1 MKIHSFR
8 VVPALPERLQGLRDI
23 AYNLLW
29 SWDDDLR
36 VLFSRLDRDL
46 WDATYQNP
54 VLMLGTIAQERLE
67 ALAKDESFLSYY
79 DRALERLHA
88 YLREPTWWDRRFRE
102 RPLVD
107 YFSAEY
113 GLAECLPIYSGGLG
127 VLSAHHLK
135 SASDLGIPLV
145 GVGLLYQ
152 QGYFRQ
158 YLTSDG
164 WQQESYPVNDF
175 YNVPVRIA
183 TGPDGAP
190 VRVEMDL
197 AGRRLVAQVWRVEVG
212 RVPLFLLDTNVPEN
226 PADLQ
231 DTTDQLYGGDQENRI
246 RQEIV
251 LGIGGLRALRALG
264 LDPVVCHMNEGHSA
278 FLGLERIRVLMKE
291 KRLPFAEALEATRAG
306 GIFTTHTP
314 VPAGFDVF
322 PPALVDRYFGGWL
335 REVGVTRAQLLA
347 LGRPDGADDSA
358 GLNMAALALRT
369 SAFANGVSE
378 LHGEVSRRLLGVYFP
393 GVPENEVPVG
403 HVTNGA
409 HTRGCVS
416 REMAGLFDR
425 YLVSDWARRPGVAET
440 WEGIDTIP
448 DEELWA
454 THERRRERLVVFA
467 RRRLARQLE
476 HRGASARDIDRARG
490 VLNTRALTIGFARRF
505 ATYKRADLILRDLDR
520 LKAIL
525 LDPQRPVQ
533 VIFAGK
539 AHPQDRE
546 GKEML
551 KTVVSACQRDELR
564 RSLVFIEDYDLVVAR
579 YLVQGVDVWLNT
591 PRRGMEAS
599 GTSGMKVVANGGLN
613 LSVLDGWW
621 CEAYRPE
628 AGWAI
633 GKGEDYPDHAY
644 QDAVESSALYD
655 LLESDVVPLF
665 YGRTADGLP
674 RAWISRMKRSMRLLT
689 PAFSTNRMLWEY
701 AERYYVPAARCYE
714 RLAADGMA
722 GARQLAAWEAAIRKG
737 WSAVRIESV
746 EDAGPGTRRVGEG
759 FELAVVARLGS
770 IDPKDVTVEAYFGPL
785 GATREIQRGRTVALS
800 LERALGDG
808 RHRYT
813 GSIPCQRS
821 GMQGFTV
828 RVRPFHPEAC
838 ELMSTGL
845 VTWWQE

>member
-1 MKIHSFR
+1 MRIHSFR

-36 VLFSRLDRDL
+36 VVFSRLDRDL
-46 WDATYQNP
+46 WDGTYQNP

-67 ALAKDESFLSYY
+67 ALARDESFLSYY

-88 YLREPTWWDRRFRE
+88 YLGEPTWWDRRLKE
-102 RPLVD
+102 RPLVA

-135 SASDLGIPLV
+135 SASDLGVPLV

-164 WQQESYPVNDF
+164 WQQESYPINDF
-175 YNVPVRIA
+175 YNVPVQLA
-183 TGPDGAP
+183 AGKDGTP

-197 AGRRLVAQVWRVEVG
+197 AGRRLQMQVWRVEVG
-212 RVPLFLLDTNVPEN
+212 RVPLFLLDTNLSEN
-226 PADLQ
+226 PPDLQ
-231 DTTDQLYGGDQENRI
+231 DITDQLYGGDQENRI

-264 LDPVVCHMNEGHSA
+264 HDPVVCHMNEGHSA
-278 FLGLERIRVLMKE
+278 FLGLERIRVLVKE
-291 KRLPFAEALEATRAG
+291 QGLSFAEALEATRAG
-306 GIFTTHTP
+306 GVFTTHTP

-322 PPALVDRYFGGWL
+322 PPEAMDRYFAGWL
-335 REVGVTRAQLLA
+335 REVGASRADLLA
-347 LGRPDGADDSA
+347 LGRPDGADDKA
-358 GLNMAALALRT
+358 GFNMAALALRT

-393 GVPENEVPVG
+393 GLPEHEVPVG

-416 REMAGLFDR
+416 RDMAGLFDR

-440 WEGIDTIP
+440 WEGIETIP

-476 HRGASARDIDRARG
+476 QRGASAREIEKARG

-505 ATYKRADLILRDLDR
+505 ATYKRADLILHDLER
-520 LKAIL
+520 LKSIL
-525 LDPQRPVQ
+525 LDPERPVQ

-539 AHPQDRE
+539 AHPKDRE

-551 KTVVSACQRDELR
+551 RAVVSACQREEFR
-564 RSLVFIEDYDLVVAR
+564 RHLLFIEDYDLVVAR

-599 GTSGMKVVANGGLN
+599 GTSGMKVVPNGGLN
-613 LSVLDGWW
+613 LSILDGWW
-621 CEAYRPE
+621 CEGYRPE

-644 QDAVESSALYD
+644 QDSIESSALYD

-665 YGRTADGLP
+665 YGRAADGLP
-674 RAWISRMKRSMRLLT
+674 RAWIARMKRSMRLLT
-689 PAFSTNRMLWEY
+689 PVFSTNRMLWEY
-701 AERYYVPAARCYE
+701 AERYYVPAAHCYE
-714 RLAADGMA
+714 RLSADGMA
-722 GARQLAAWEAAIRKG
+722 RARQVAAWKAAIRKG
-737 WSAVRIESV
+737 WGGVQVESV
-746 EDAGPGTRRVGEG
+746 EDAPAAARRVGDG
-759 FELAVVARLGS
+759 FELAAVVRLGA
-770 IDPKDVTVEAYFGPL
+770 IEPTDVAVEAYYGPL
-785 GATREIQRGRTVALS
+785 SAAREIQRGRVTALA
-800 LERALGDG
+800 LERSLGDG

-813 GSIPCQRS
+813 GTIPCQRS

-828 RVRPFHPEAC
+828 RVRPSHPEAC
-838 ELMSTGL
+838 ELMGTGL
-845 VTWWQE
+845 VAWWRD

>member
-8 VVPALPERLQGLRDI
+8 VVPALPERLRGLREI

-29 SWDDDLR
+29 SWDEDLR

-46 WDATYQNP
+46 WDSTYQNP

-67 ALAKDESFLSYY
+67 TLARDESFLSYY
-79 DRALERLHA
+79 DRALERLQA
-88 YLREPTWWDRRFRE
+88 YLREPTWWERRFDE
-102 RPLVD
+102 RALVA

-135 SASDLGIPLV
+135 SASDLGVPLA

-175 YNVPVRIA
+175 YNVPVQVA
-183 TGPDGAP
+183 TRPDGTPA
-190 VRVEMDL
+190 RVEIDL
-197 AGRRLVAQVWRVEVG
+197 AGRRLLAQVWRAEVG
-212 RVPLFLLDTNVPEN
+212 RVPLFLLDTNLPEN

-231 DTTDQLYGGDQENRI
+231 DITNQLYGGDQENRI

-251 LGIGGLRALRALG
+251 LGIGGLRALRAVG

-278 FLGLERIRVLMKE
+278 FLGLERVRVLVKE
-291 KRLPFAEALEATRAG
+291 HGLSFAEALETTRAG
-306 GIFTTHTP
+306 GVFTTHTP

-322 PPALVDRYFGGWL
+322 SPELVEKYFGGWL
-335 REVGVTRAQLLA
+335 REVGIPRGELLA
-347 LGRPDGADDSA
+347 LGRPDGSDDKA
-358 GLNMAALALRT
+358 GFNMAALALRT

-393 GVPENEVPVG
+393 GLPEHEVPVG

-409 HTRGCVS
+409 HTRSSVS
-416 REMAGLFDR
+416 RDMAGLFDR
-425 YLVSDWARRPGVAET
+425 YLVSDWSRRPGVAET

-476 HRGASARDIDRARG
+476 QRGASARDIDRARG

-505 ATYKRADLILRDLDR
+505 ATYKRADLILRDIER
-520 LKAIL
+520 LKSIL
-525 LDPQRPVQ
+525 LDPERPVQ

-539 AHPQDRE
+539 AHPKDRE

-551 KTVVSACQRDELR
+551 KAVVSACQRDELR
-564 RSLVFIEDYDLVVAR
+564 RHMVFIEDYDLVVAR
-579 YLVQGVDVWLNT
+579 YLLQGVDVWLNT

-599 GTSGMKVVANGGLN
+599 GTSGMKVVPNGGLN
-613 LSVLDGWW
+613 LSILDGWW

-633 GKGEDYPDHAY
+633 GKGEDYPDPDY

-655 LLESDVVPLF
+655 LLESDVVPVF
-665 YGRTADGLP
+665 YGRAADGLP
-674 RAWISRMKRSMRLLT
+674 RAWIARMKRSMRLLT

-701 AERYYVPAARCYE
+701 AERYYVPATHCLERMTADEYAR
-714 RLAADGMA
+714 
-722 GARQLAAWEAAIRKG
+722 ARQLAAWRAAIRRSWG
-737 WSAVRIESV
+737 AVRVESV
-746 EDAGPGTRRVGEG
+746 EDVHPGTRRVGEG
-759 FELAVVARLGS
+759 FGLAVVVCLGAVQ
-770 IDPKDVTVEAYFGPL
+770 PADVAVEACFGPL
-785 GATREIQRGRTVALS
+785 TAAREIERAKPVALA
-800 LERALGDG
+800 LERSLGSG
-808 RHRYT
+808 RHRYV

-828 RVRPFHPEAC
+828 RVRPSHPEAC
-838 ELMSTGL
+838 ELMTTGL
-845 VTWWQE
+845 VRWWQE

>member
-1 MKIHSFR
+1 MRIHSFR

-36 VLFSRLDRDL
+36 VVFSRLDRDL
-46 WDATYQNP
+46 WDSTYQNP

-67 ALAKDESFLSYY
+67 ALARDESFLSYY

-88 YLREPTWWDRRFRE
+88 YLREPTWWDRRLGE
-102 RPLVD
+102 RPLVA
-107 YFSAEY
+107 YFSTEY

-135 SASDLGIPLV
+135 SASDLGVPLV

-175 YNVPVRIA
+175 YNLPVQAA

-190 VRVEMDL
+190 VKVDIDL
-197 AGRRLVAQVWRVEVG
+197 AGRRLLLQVWRVEVG
-212 RVPLFLLDTNVPEN
+212 RVPLFLLDTNLPEN
-226 PADLQ
+226 PPDLQ
-231 DTTDQLYGGDQENRI
+231 DITDQLYGGDQENRI

-278 FLGLERIRVLMKE
+278 FLGLERIRVLVKE
-291 KRLPFAEALEATRAG
+291 KGLSFAEALEATRAG
-306 GIFTTHTP
+306 GVFTTHTP

-322 PPALVDRYFGGWL
+322 PPELLDKYFGAWL
-335 REVGVTRAQLLA
+335 REVGASRAELLS
-347 LGRPDGADDSA
+347 LGRPDGTDDKS
-358 GLNMAALALRT
+358 GFNMAALALRT

-378 LHGEVSRRLLGVYFP
+378 LHGEVSRRLLGPYFP
-393 GVPENEVPVG
+393 GLPEHEVPVG

-409 HTRGCVS
+409 HTRSCVS
-416 REMAGLFDR
+416 RDMAGLFDR
-425 YLVSDWARRPGVAET
+425 YLVSDWSRRPGVAET
-440 WEGIDTIP
+440 WEGIDTVP

-467 RRRLARQLE
+467 RRRLVRQFE
-476 HRGASARDIDRARG
+476 QRGASAHDIDRARG

-505 ATYKRADLILRDLDR
+505 ATYKRADLILKDLER

-525 LDPQRPVQ
+525 LSAERPVQ

-539 AHPQDRE
+539 AHPKDRE
-546 GKEML
+546 GKEVL
-551 KTVVSACQRDELR
+551 KAVVSACQRDELR
-564 RSLVFIEDYDLVVAR
+564 RHLVFIDDYDLVVAR
-579 YLVQGVDVWLNT
+579 YLLQGVDLWLNT

-599 GTSGMKVVANGGLN
+599 GTSGMKVVPNGGLN
-613 LSVLDGWW
+613 LSILDGWW
-621 CEAYRPE
+621 CEGYRPE

-633 GKGEDYPDHAY
+633 GKGEDYADHAY
-644 QDAVESSALYD
+644 QDTVESSALYD
-655 LLESDVVPLF
+655 LLENDVVPLF
-665 YGRTADGLP
+665 YGRAADGLP
-674 RAWISRMKRSMRLLT
+674 RAWIARMKRSMRILT

-701 AERYYVPAARCYE
+701 AERYYVPAARCYG
-714 RLAADGMA
+714 RLCADGMA
-722 GARQLAAWEAAIRKG
+722 GARQFAGWKAAMRQG
-737 WSAVRIESV
+737 WGGVQVESV
-746 EDAGPGTRRVGEG
+746 EDSGPRTRRVGEG
-759 FELAVVARLGS
+759 FAVGVVVRLGS
-770 IDPKDVTVEAYFGPL
+770 IEPKDVAVEACFGPL
-785 GATREIQRGRTVALS
+785 SAAREIQRGRPVALA
-800 LERALGDG
+800 LERSLGDG
-808 RHRYT
+808 RHRYS

-828 RVRPFHPEAC
+828 RVRPSHPEAC
-838 ELMSTGL
+838 ELMGVGL
-845 VTWWQE
+845 VAWWRD

>member
-1 MKIHSFR
+1 MRIHSFR
-8 VVPALPERLQGLRDI
+8 VVPALPERLSGLRDI

-36 VLFSRLDRDL
+36 VVFSRLDRDL
-46 WDATYQNP
+46 WDGTYQNP
-54 VLMLGTIAQERLE
+54 VLMLGTIAQERLF

-79 DRALERLHA
+79 DRALDRLRA
-88 YLREPTWWDRRFRE
+88 YLREPTWWDRRHQE
-102 RPLVD
+102 RPLVA

-135 SASDLGIPLV
+135 SASDLGVPLV

-175 YNVPVRIA
+175 YNVPVQLA
-183 TGPDGAP
+183 TGPDGTP
-190 VRVEMDL
+190 VRIEIDL
-197 AGRRLVAQVWRVEVG
+197 AGRRLLVQVWRAEVG
-212 RVPLFLLDTNVPEN
+212 RVPLYLLDTNLSEN

-231 DTTDQLYGGDQENRI
+231 DITDQLYGGDQENRI
-246 RQEIV
+246 RQEVV
-251 LGIGGLRALRALG
+251 LGVGGLRALGALG

-278 FLGLERIRVLMKE
+278 FLGLERIRVLVRE
-291 KRLPFAEALEATRAG
+291 KGLSFPEALEAARAG
-306 GIFTTHTP
+306 GVFTTHTP

-322 PPALVDRYFGGWL
+322 PPELMDRYFGAWL
-335 REVGVTRAQLLA
+335 REVGASRAELLA
-347 LGRPDGADDSA
+347 LGRPDGTDDKA
-358 GLNMAALALRT
+358 GFNMAALALRT

-393 GVPENEVPVG
+393 GLPEHEVPVG

-440 WEGIDTIP
+440 WEGIETIP

-476 HRGASARDIDRARG
+476 QRGASAREIERGRG

-505 ATYKRADLILRDLDR
+505 ATYKRADLILRDVER

-525 LDPQRPVQ
+525 LDPERPVQ

-539 AHPQDRE
+539 AHPKDRE

-551 KTVVSACQRDELR
+551 KAVLTACQREELR
-564 RSLVFIEDYDLVVAR
+564 RHLVFIEDYDLVVAR

-599 GTSGMKVVANGGLN
+599 GTSGMKVVPNGGLN
-613 LSVLDGWW
+613 LSILDGWW
-621 CEAYRPE
+621 CEGYRPE

-655 LLESDVVPLF
+655 LLENDVVPLF
-665 YGRTADGLP
+665 YGRAADGLP
-674 RAWISRMKRSMRLLT
+674 RAWIARMKRSMRLLT

-701 AERYYVPAARCYE
+701 AERYYMPAARCYA
-714 RLAADGMA
+714 RLGAEGMA
-722 GARQLAAWEAAIRKG
+722 GARQLAVWRAAMRKG
-737 WSAVRIESV
+737 WGEVRVESV
-746 EDAGPGTRRVGEG
+746 DDTGPGSRRVGEG
-759 FELAVVARLGS
+759 FDLAAVVRLGR
-770 IDPKDVTVEAYFGPL
+770 IEPRDVAVEAYFGPL
-785 GATREIQRGRTVALS
+785 TAVREIQRGRATALA
-800 LERALGDG
+800 LERSLGDG

-828 RVRPFHPEAC
+828 RVRPSHPEAC
-838 ELMSTGL
+838 ELLGAGL
-845 VTWWQE
+845 VEWWRD

>member
-1 MKIHSFR
+1 MRIHSFR

-36 VLFSRLDRDL
+36 VVFSRLDRDL
-46 WDATYQNP
+46 WDSTYQNP

-67 ALAKDESFLSYY
+67 ALARDESFLSYF
-79 DRALERLHA
+79 DRALERLRA
-88 YLREPTWWDRRFRE
+88 YLREPTWWDRRLAE
-102 RPLVD
+102 RPLVA
-107 YFSAEY
+107 YFSTEY

-135 SASDLGIPLV
+135 SASDLGVPLV
-145 GVGLLYQ
+145 GVGILYQ

-175 YNVPVRIA
+175 YNVPVQVA
-183 TGPDGAP
+183 TATDGAP
-190 VRVEMDL
+190 LRVEIDL
-197 AGRRLVAQVWRVEVG
+197 AGRRLLVQVWRVEVG
-212 RVPLFLLDTNVPEN
+212 RVPLFLLDTNLPEN
-226 PADLQ
+226 PPDLQ
-231 DTTDQLYGGDQENRI
+231 DITDQLYGGDQENRI

-278 FLGLERIRVLMKE
+278 FLGLERIRVLVKE
-291 KRLPFAEALEATRAG
+291 QGLSFAEALEATRAG
-306 GIFTTHTP
+306 GVFTTHTP

-322 PPALVDRYFGGWL
+322 PPELVDKYFGGWL
-335 REVGVTRAQLLA
+335 REVGVSRAELLS
-347 LGRPDGADDSA
+347 LGRPDGTDDKA
-358 GLNMAALALRT
+358 GFNMAALALRT

-378 LHGEVSRRLLGVYFP
+378 LHGEVSRRLLGPYFP
-393 GVPENEVPVG
+393 GLPEHEVPVG

-409 HTRGCVS
+409 HTRSCVS
-416 REMAGLFDR
+416 RDMAGLFDR
-425 YLVSDWARRPGVAET
+425 YLVSDWSRRPGAAET

-476 HRGASARDIDRARG
+476 QRGASARDIDRARG

-525 LDPQRPVQ
+525 LDAERPVQ

-539 AHPQDRE
+539 AHPKDRE
-546 GKEML
+546 GKDVL
-551 KTVVSACQRDELR
+551 KAVVSACQREELR
-564 RSLVFIEDYDLVVAR
+564 RNLVFIEDYDLVVAR

-599 GTSGMKVVANGGLN
+599 GTSGMKVVPNGGLN
-613 LSVLDGWW
+613 LSILDGWW
-621 CEAYRPE
+621 CEGYRPE

-633 GKGEDYPDHAY
+633 GKGEDYADHAY
-644 QDAVESSALYD
+644 QDTVESSALYD
-655 LLESDVVPLF
+655 LLENDVVPLF
-665 YGRTADGLP
+665 YGRAADGLP
-674 RAWISRMKRSMRLLT
+674 RAWIARMKRSMRLLT
-689 PAFSTNRMLWEY
+689 PVFSTNRMLWEY

-714 RLAADGMA
+714 RLSAGGMA
-722 GARQLAAWEAAIRKG
+722 GARQMAAWKAAIRKG
-737 WSAVRIESV
+737 WGGVEVESV
-746 EDAGPGTRRVGEG
+746 EDASPGSRRVGEG
-759 FELAVVARLGS
+759 FELAVVVRLGS
-770 IDPKDVTVEAYFGPL
+770 VEPKDVAVEAYFGPL
-785 GATREIQRGRTVALS
+785 SATREIQRGRAVALG
-800 LERALGDG
+800 LERSLGDG
-808 RHRYT
+808 RHRYA

-828 RVRPFHPEAC
+828 RVRPSHAEAC
-838 ELMSTGL
+838 ELMGTGL
-845 VTWWQE
+845 VAWWRD

>member
-23 AYNLLW
+23 ANNLLW

-36 VLFSRLDRDL
+36 VVFSRLDRDL
-46 WDATYQNP
+46 WDSTYQNP

-67 ALAKDESFLSYY
+67 ALARDESFLSYY
-79 DRALERLHA
+79 DRALERLQA
-88 YLREPTWWDRRFRE
+88 YLREPTWWDRRLQE
-102 RPLVD
+102 RPLVA

-135 SASDLGIPLV
+135 SASDLGVPLV

-175 YNVPVRIA
+175 YNVPVQVA
-183 TGPDGAP
+183 TGPGGAP
-190 VRVEMDL
+190 VRVEIDL
-197 AGRRLVAQVWRVEVG
+197 AGRRLLAQVWRVEVG

-226 PADLQ
+226 PPDLQ
-231 DTTDQLYGGDQENRI
+231 DITDQLYGGDQENRI

-278 FLGLERIRVLMKE
+278 FLGLERIRVFMKE
-291 KRLPFAEALEATRAG
+291 KHLSFAEALEATRAG

-322 PPALVDRYFGGWL
+322 PPELVDRYFGGWL
-335 REVGVTRAQLLA
+335 REVGASRGELLA
-347 LGRPDGADDSA
+347 LGRPDGADDKA

-393 GVPENEVPVG
+393 GLPENEVPVG

-409 HTRGCVS
+409 HTRSSVS
-416 REMAGLFDR
+416 RDMAGLFDR
-425 YLVSDWARRPGVAET
+425 YLVSDWSRRPGVAET
-440 WEGIDTIP
+440 WEGIDSIP

-476 HRGASARDIDRARG
+476 QRGASARDIDRARG

-505 ATYKRADLILRDLDR
+505 AAYKRADLILRDLDR
-520 LKAIL
+520 LKGIL
-525 LDPQRPVQ
+525 LDAERPVQ

-539 AHPQDRE
+539 AHPKDRE
-546 GKEML
+546 GKDVL
-551 KTVVSACQRDELR
+551 KTVVSACQREELR
-564 RSLVFIEDYDLVVAR
+564 RNLVFIEDYDLVVAR

-599 GTSGMKVVANGGLN
+599 GTSGMKVVPNGGLN
-613 LSVLDGWW
+613 LSILDGWW
-621 CEAYRPE
+621 SEGYRPE

-633 GKGEDYPDHAY
+633 GKGEDYSDHEY
-644 QDAVESSALYD
+644 QDSVESSALYD
-655 LLESDVVPLF
+655 LLESDVVPVF
-665 YGRTADGLP
+665 YGRAADGLP
-674 RAWISRMKRSMRLLT
+674 RAWIARMKRSMRLLT

-701 AERYYVPAARCYE
+701 AERYYVPAAHCYG
-714 RLAADGMA
+714 RLAADDMA
-722 GARQLAAWEAAIRKG
+722 GARKLAVWKAAIRKG
-737 WSAVRIESV
+737 WGAVRIESV

-759 FELAVVARLGS
+759 FEIAVVARLGS
-770 IDPKDVTVEAYFGPL
+770 IQPKDVAVEAFFGPL
-785 GATREIQRGRTVALS
+785 SAAREIQRGRAVALT
-800 LERALGDG
+800 LERSLGEG

-845 VTWWQE
+845 VTWWRE

>member
-1 MKIHSFR
+1 MRIHSFR

-36 VLFSRLDRDL
+36 VVFSRLDRDL
-46 WDATYQNP
+46 WDSTYQNP
-54 VLMLGTIAQERLE
+54 VLMLGTIAQERLDT
-67 ALAKDESFLSYY
+67 LSRDESFLSYY

-88 YLREPTWWDRRFRE
+88 YLREPTWWERRLQE
-102 RPLVD
+102 RPLVA

-135 SASDLGIPLV
+135 SASDLGVPLV

-175 YNVPVRIA
+175 YNLPVQA
-183 TGPDGAP
+183 LSGPDGAP
-190 VRVEMDL
+190 LRVEVEL
-197 AGRRLVAQVWRVEVG
+197 AGRRLLIQVWRVEVG
-212 RVPLFLLDTNVPEN
+212 RVPLFLLDTNLPEN
-226 PADLQ
+226 PPDLQ
-231 DTTDQLYGGDQENRI
+231 VITDQLYGGDQENRI

-251 LGIGGLRALRALG
+251 LGIGGLRALHALG
-264 LDPVVCHMNEGHSA
+264 LDPAVCHMNEGHSA
-278 FLGLERIRVLMKE
+278 FLSLERIRVLMKQ
-291 KRLPFAEALEATRAG
+291 KSLSFAEALEAARAG
-306 GIFTTHTP
+306 AVFTTHTP

-322 PPALVDRYFGGWL
+322 PPELLDRYFASWL
-335 REVGVTRAQLLA
+335 REVGIPRGELLA
-347 LGRPDGADDSA
+347 LGRPEVADDKS
-358 GLNMAALALRT
+358 GFNMAALALRT

-378 LHGEVSRRLLGVYFP
+378 LHGEVSRRLLGPYFP
-393 GVPENEVPVG
+393 GMPEHEVPVG
-403 HVTNGA
+403 YVTNGA

-425 YLVSDWARRPGVAET
+425 YLVSDWSRRPGIAET
-440 WEGIDTIP
+440 WEGIDAIP

-476 HRGASARDIDRARG
+476 QRGASARDIDRARG

-505 ATYKRADLILRDLDR
+505 ATYKRADLILRDLER
-520 LKAIL
+520 LKGIL
-525 LDPQRPVQ
+525 ADPERPVQ

-539 AHPQDRE
+539 AHPKDRE

-551 KTVVSACQRDELR
+551 KSVVSACQRDDLR
-564 RSLVFIEDYDLVVAR
+564 RHLVFIEDYDLVVAR

-599 GTSGMKVVANGGLN
+599 GTSGMKVVPNGGLN
-613 LSVLDGWW
+613 LSILDGWW
-621 CEAYRPE
+621 CEGYRPE
-628 AGWAI
+628 GGWAI
-633 GKGEDYPDHAY
+633 GKGEEYQDHSY

-665 YGRTADGLP
+665 YGRAADGLP
-674 RAWISRMKRSMRLLT
+674 RAWIARMKRSMRFLT

-701 AERYYVPAARCYE
+701 AERYYVPAAHCYA
-714 RLAADGMA
+714 RLGADEAA
-722 GARQLAAWEAAIRKG
+722 GARQLAAWKAQVRKCWG
-737 WSAVRIESV
+737 VVRIESV
-746 EDAGPGTRRVGEG
+746 SETRPGVRRVGEG
-759 FELAVVARLGS
+759 FELAVVVRLGG
-770 IDPKDVTVEAYFGPL
+770 IQPRDVVVEACFGPL
-785 GATREIQRGRTVALS
+785 SAAREIQRGRAVALN
-800 LERALGDG
+800 LEGPLGDG
-808 RHRYT
+808 RYRYL

-838 ELMSTGL
+838 ELMSTSL
-845 VTWWQE
+845 VTWWRE

>member
-1 MKIHSFR
+1 MRIHSFR
-8 VVPALPERLQGLRDI
+8 VVPALPERLQGLRDL

-36 VLFSRLDRDL
+36 VVFSRLDRDL
-46 WDATYQNP
+46 WDRTYQNP

-67 ALAKDESFLSYY
+67 ALAREESFLSYY
-79 DRALERLHA
+79 DRALERLRA
-88 YLREPTWWDRRFRE
+88 YLREPTWWERRVTE
-102 RPLVD
+102 RPLVA

-135 SASDLGIPLV
+135 SASDLGVPLV

-158 YLTSDG
+158 YLGSDG

-175 YNVPVRIA
+175 YNVPVQMA
-183 TGPDGAP
+183 LGPGGAP
-190 VRVEMDL
+190 VRVEIDL
-197 AGRRLVAQVWRVEVG
+197 AGRRLLVQVWRVEVG
-212 RVPLFLLDTNVPEN
+212 RVTLFLLDTNLPEN
-226 PADLQ
+226 PQDLQ
-231 DTTDQLYGGDQENRI
+231 DITDQLYGGEQENRM

-251 LGIGGLRALRALG
+251 LGIGGLRALRAVG

-278 FLGLERIRVLMKE
+278 FLGLERIRVLVKE
-291 KRLPFAEALEATRAG
+291 HRLVFAEALEAARAG

-322 PPALVDRYFGGWL
+322 PPELVDKYFGAWL
-335 REVGVTRAQLLA
+335 REVGATRAELLA
-347 LGRPDGADDSA
+347 LGRPEGADDKA
-358 GLNMAALALRT
+358 GFNMAALALRT
-369 SAFANGVSE
+369 SAFANGVSQ

-393 GVPENEVPVG
+393 GLPEHEVPVG

-416 REMAGLFDR
+416 RDMAGLFDR
-425 YLVSDWARRPGVAET
+425 YLVSDWSRRPGLAET

-476 HRGASARDIDRARG
+476 QRGASAREIEKARG

-505 ATYKRADLILRDLDR
+505 ATYKRADLILKDIER
-520 LKAIL
+520 LKTIL
-525 LDPQRPVQ
+525 LSPERPVQ
-533 VIFAGK
+533 IIFAGK
-539 AHPQDRE
+539 AHPKDRE

-551 KTVVSACQRDELR
+551 KAVVSACQHEDLR
-564 RSLVFIEDYDLVVAR
+564 RHLVFIEDYDLVVAR

-599 GTSGMKVVANGGLN
+599 GTSGMKVVPNGGLN
-613 LSVLDGWW
+613 LSILDGWW
-621 CEAYRPE
+621 CEAYQPE

-633 GKGEDYPDHAY
+633 GKGEEYQDHDY

-655 LLESDVVPLF
+655 LLDSDVVPLF
-665 YGRTADGLP
+665 YGRAADGLP
-674 RAWISRMKRSMRLLT
+674 RAWIARMKRSMRLLT
-689 PAFSTNRMLWEY
+689 PVFSTNRMLWEY
-701 AERYYVPAARCYE
+701 AERYYVPAAHCYE
-714 RLAADGMA
+714 RLAADRMA
-722 GARQLAAWEAAIRKG
+722 RARQLAAWKAGIRKCWG
-737 WSAVRIESV
+737 AVRIESV
-746 EDAGPGTRRVGEG
+746 EDVRPGARRVGEG
-759 FELAVVARLGS
+759 FEMIAVVRLGA
-770 IDPKDVTVEAYFGPL
+770 IEPKDVTVEACFGPL
-785 GATREIQRGRTVALS
+785 SASREIERNRAVALG
-800 LERALGDG
+800 LERSLGDG
-808 RHRYT
+808 RHRYAGT
-813 GSIPCQRS
+813 IPCQRS
-821 GMQGFTV
+821 GMQGYTV
-828 RVRPFHPEAC
+828 RVRPFHPEAYD
-838 ELMSTGL
+838 LLGAGP
-845 VTWWQE
+845 VTWWQG